1 MRTLVGMG
9 MLLVSLA
16 VAVAQE
22 PPAVSSPPVGPPMR
36 IAPAVVGQPLN
47 PKSPAEPAI
56 APRIADTI
64 NPPQLLIA
72 APPPPVVMPEPP
84 RVHTVETNP

>member
-16 VAVAQE
+16 AAVAQE

-47 PKSPAEPAI
+47 PQSPAEPQTA
-56 APRIADTI
+56 ADTST
-64 NPPQLLIA
+64 PPQLLIA
-72 APPPPVVMPEPP
+72 APPPPVAMPEPP
-84 RVHTVETNP
+84 RVQTVETNP